1 MNINTTLNSPLILF
15 CYNRLETLK
24 KVISS
29 LESDYQIQDTD
40 IYIFSDGPK
49 YNSESD
55 NSKVKSVRKYLHSL
69 ENFSKSLNIF
79 EHKNNQGLAN
89 SIIYGI
95 SKVTE
100 NNDSFI
106 VLEDDLLIS
115 PYFLTYMNRSL
126 RKYADEKKVWTVNG
140 MGFNPDVFSV
150 PKEYKYDTYFTYRNS
165 SHGWGSWKDRWDKA
179 VLDTVVL
186 RSEIFEINNQ
196 IDFNKGGEDLTRM
209 LKNQLDGK
217 LDSWS
222 VRWGY
227 TISKNNGLCISPIN
241 SYVSLIFDEGTHVK
255 SYIKSL
261 DNNLVL
267 SKKLITYPKNIE
279 VVTEIA
285 RAAAKVYNH
294 KTPLLLEEDIE
305 QKPFYKKY
313 LIRKKL
319 LEEDIEQKPFYKKY
333 LIRKKLNSTFKYLSK
348 KFQRNEN
355 KWLKFLKSP
364 IKYKLKIFYKKLFL
378 SN

>member
-49 YNSESD
+49 FNSESD
-55 NSKVKSVRKYLHSL
+55 NFKVKSVRKYLHSL

-165 SHGWGSWKDRWDKA
+165 SHGWGSWKDRWDKKFWI
-179 VLDTVVL
+179 LL
-186 RSEIFEINNQ
+186 F
-196 IDFNKGGEDLTRM
+196 L
-209 LKNQLDGK
+209 
-217 LDSWS
+217 
-222 VRWGY
+222 
-227 TISKNNGLCISPIN
+227 
-241 SYVSLIFDEGTHVK
+241 
-255 SYIKSL
+255 
-261 DNNLVL
+261 
-267 SKKLITYPKNIE
+267 E
-279 VVTEIA
+279 V
-285 RAAAKVYNH
+285 
-294 KTPLLLEEDIE
+294 
-305 QKPFYKKY
+305 
-313 LIRKKL
+313 
-319 LEEDIEQKPFYKKY
+319 
-333 LIRKKLNSTFKYLSK
+333 
-348 KFQRNEN
+348 
-355 KWLKFLKSP
+355 KFLK
-364 IKYKLKIFYKKLFL
+364 LTTR
-378 SN
+378 